1 MNNIKL
7 LKIAKYIDN
16 DALILQKISSLWI
29 IIDAK
34 IQLQLSV
41 RLSDKNVYE
50 VARFYRMKFFEEQ

>member
-41 RLSDKNVYE
+41 RLSNKNVYE